1 MKSLRLFVM
10 AFAMLPAAGR
20 AAGAD
25 LALVK
30 PEQVGMSSERLGRV
44 TRRMRD
50 DAARKVIPGAVLLV
64 ARKGGVACHEA
75 AGSLNPETGQPM
87 TADAVFRIYSMT
99 KPITTVAAMMLV
111 EEGRLT
117 LSDPLAKYLPAFKD
131 VKVGVEKPGAP
142 GAPPALE
149 LVPPRRPVT
158 IHDLMRHT
166 SGLTQHLWGPAGA
179 VRSAYAAALDPS
191 MDPTN
196 EEFAALLA
204 KLPLLYQ
211 PGTTWEY
218 GFSTEM
224 LGRVVEVV
232 SGQPLSE
239 FVSARLLQPLGMRD
253 TGFWVSDP
261 AKHGRIAEP
270 FRAERLLLPKLEI
283 SDPRRAPRFESGG
296 GGMVSTAMDYAK
308 FLQMLLNRGEFGGH
322 RYLSPATV
330 DYMVSNHLDGG
341 MASGPS
347 FTPGPGYGFGLGFGV
362 RRESGIASAI
372 GSPGEYYWGGTAGTY
387 FWVDPKYDM
396 FVVLMMQSP
405 RMRDAYRPMLRNLV
419 YAAILQ

>member
-1 MKSLRLFVM
+1 MKSLCFFAMVFV
-10 AFAMLPAAGR
+10 MLPAAGR

-30 PEQVGMSSERLGRV
+30 PEQVGLSSELLGRV

-50 DAARKVIPGAVLLV
+50 DAAQRLIPGAVLLV

-75 AGSLNPETGQPM
+75 AGLVNPETGQPM
-87 TADAVFRIYSMT
+87 TPDAVFRLYSMT
-99 KPITTVAAMMLV
+99 KPITTVGAMMLV

-117 LSDPLAKYLPAFKD
+117 LSDPVAKYLPAFKD
-131 VKVGVEKPGAP
+131 VRVGVEKPAAP
-142 GAPPALE
+142 GNPPALE
-149 LVPPRRPVT
+149 LVPPRRPIT

-166 SGLTQHLWGPAGA
+166 SGLTQHLWGSGA
-179 VRSAYAAALDPS
+179 VRSTYVAGLS
-191 MDPTN
+191 SLMDLTN
-196 EEFAALLA
+196 EEFAAQLA
-204 KLPLLYQ
+204 TLPLLHQ

-218 GFSTEM
+218 GFSTEV

-232 SGQPLSE
+232 SRQPLSQ
-239 FVSARLLQPLGMRD
+239 FVSTRLLRPLGMYD

-261 AKHGRIAEP
+261 ARQGRIAEP
-270 FRAERLLLPKLEI
+270 FRAERLILPKLEI
-283 SDPRRAPRFESGG
+283 SDPRRAARFESGG

-330 DYMVSNHLDGG
+330 DYMVSNHLDSG

-347 FTPGPGYGFGLGFGV
+347 FTPGPGYGFGLGFAV
-362 RRESGIASAI
+362 RREGGIASAI
-372 GSPGEYYWGGTAGTY
+372 GSPGEYYWGGVAGTY

-405 RMRDAYRPMLRNLV
+405 RMRDAYRPLLRSLI
-419 YAAILQ
+419 YAAILR